1 VTEIPRYG
9 GAPVPTKLRTDK
21 VAEAITPLATQ
32 IANDPELREHAKAVL
47 DSAKT
52 VLEKVQSNGP
62 RSAAT
67 DKKVQDEVIK
77 AAKEIRK
84 GAERLNTQ
92 AIGGNGSS
100 KKRKVAKAAVVGAAA
115 VGAAVVAKKAMS
127 RDEDEF
133 EYTP

>member
-1 VTEIPRYG
+1 VQ
-9 GAPVPTKLRTDK
+9 TKLRTDK

-32 IANDPELREHAKAVL
+32 VANDPELREHAKAVL

-52 VLEKVQSNGP
+52 VLEKVQSDGA

-67 DKKVQDEVIK
+67 DKKVQDEVVK

-84 GAERLNTQ
+84 GASRLNTQ
-92 AIGGNGSS
+92 ASGGSS
-100 KKRKVAKAAVVGAAA
+100 KKRKVAKAAVVGAVA

-127 RDEDEF
+127 KDEDEF

>member
-1 VTEIPRYG
+1 
-9 GAPVPTKLRTDK
+9 VPTKLRTDK

-32 IANDPELREHAKAVL
+32 VANDPELREHAKAVL

-52 VLEKVQSNGP
+52 ILEKVQSDGP

-67 DKKVQDEVIK
+67 DKKVQDEVVS

-84 GAERLNTQ
+84 GAARLNMQVPGAT
-92 AIGGNGSS
+92 GGSS
-100 KKRKVAKAAVVGAAA
+100 KKRKVAKAAAVGAVA

-127 RDEDEF
+127 KDEDEF